1 MSLRKTTEGRFGK
14 NNQSIQ
20 QQELEYTGELPAKET
35 PAQASIRIWHRCGG
49 CGKKQEFLNS
59 GRFRVNANG
68 NNVDVWLIYRC
79 KKCKHSWNLTIYERT
94 RPSRIPREL
103 FEAFQD
109 NDAETALAYGRS
121 SEFLKKNHAEFQ
133 GPQGGQSAR

>member
-1 MSLRKTTEGRFGK
+1 MSLIKTVERTFDRYDQG
-14 NNQSIQ
+14 IQ
-20 QQELEYTGELPAKET
+20 QLDKRAEAFPAAET
-35 PAQASIRIWHRCGG
+35 PDQASIRVWHRCGG
-49 CGKKQEFLNS
+49 CGKKQEFINS

-94 RPSRIPREL
+94 RPSKIPREL
-103 FEAFQD
+103 FEAFQE

-121 SEFLKKNHAEFQ
+121 VEFLRKNRAEF
-133 GPQGGQSAR
+133 